1 MGANLEV
8 LHETSG
14 SDSFLSCSA
23 DHRHFLVHLRRGQG
37 GAQDCRAEAKS
48 ISQAVHQYTVDKG
61 TPPKSLDDLVDAGYL
76 KAIPGRGRLIYT
88 DPVPPQ
94 KGRT

>member
-1 MGANLEV
+1 MRRVAL
-8 LHETSG
+8 TA
-14 SDSFLSCSA
+14 SFLVVPIIAISSYIYVE
-23 DHRHFLVHLRRGQG
+23 D
-37 GAQDCRAEAKS
+37 RAARKIAVQMRAEEAKS